1 MRTKLREITEDKIG
15 FKISNLSDSKRLS
28 EIILIKLDRY
38 LNYNTVRRFFGL
50 VKSVKASNYTLD
62 TFAKFNEYEN
72 YNDFVIN
79 FERSNKWKTE
89 FQIIEV
95 IHANKDTELL
105 NYITEK
111 IHLEKYFYLKFIQ
124 ILRELIL
131 IQNYKLLIKIFRLKE
146 TQEKYFTFDDILL
159 IGISVGKLLK
169 LIDYEKKE
177 IHKLLLL
184 ENFQDLI
191 ITINVDYGNLSNY
204 YKYAITTI
212 YQNSKRK
219 KILEFC
225 KGVLNVYLYLQNNTE
240 QQFYALNYDEN
251 FHPILKSRVYAQYIL
266 MEDSN
271 IIKKLNNYY
280 HANKNKNQVS
290 VDHFFEIIFSSILT
304 KNFEV
309 MAWVINKVSNQRDYK
324 YFYKFEHYQ
333 NFLFMKLLFYL
344 KNNDLLNIKNTL
356 LYFSFKN
363 FNRSYRGVIDQYIY
377 IFKYHMNPLE
387 KNEYLKL
394 YLKNSKLN
402 KFHFFTREYF
412 LNYFISNGH

>member
-1 MRTKLREITEDKIG
+1 MRAKLREITEDKIG

-28 EIILIKLDRY
+28 EIILIKADRD
-38 LNYNTVRRFFGL
+38 LNYNTIRRFFGL

-95 IHANKDTELL
+95 IHANKDKELL

-131 IQNYKLLIKIFRLKE
+131 IKNYKLLVKIFQLKE
-146 TQEKYFTFDDILL
+146 TQEKNFTFDDILL

-169 LIDYEKKE
+169 IIDYEKKE
-177 IHKLLLL
+177 IHQLLLL

-191 ITINVDYGNLSNY
+191 ITINVDYGNLNNY
-204 YKYAITTI
+204 YKHVITTI
-212 YQNSKRK
+212 FQNSKRK
-219 KILEFC
+219 KVLAFC

-240 QQFYALNYDEN
+240 QQFYALNYDKT

-280 HANKNKNQVS
+280 HANENKNQVS
-290 VDHFFEIIFSSILT
+290 IEYFFEIIFS
-304 KNFEV
+304 
-309 MAWVINKVSNQRDYK
+309 
-324 YFYKFEHYQ
+324 
-333 NFLFMKLLFYL
+333 
-344 KNNDLLNIKNTL
+344 
-356 LYFSFKN
+356 
-363 FNRSYRGVIDQYIY
+363 
-377 IFKYHMNPLE
+377 LE
-387 KNEYLKL
+387 K
-394 YLKNSKLN
+394 S
-402 KFHFFTREYF
+402 R
-412 LNYFISNGH
+412 